1 MSQVPTTKSADSQ
14 TPIVTTCDASDV
26 SAYTNIPSVVSA
38 RTPKEINQLAQLY
51 DTDTTLP
58 NKSNHAPFLL
68 EAHPDFGAHMKAFM
82 YNAWENL
89 GATIKINSVYRTPAH
104 QARLLREYNA
114 NPAGKAKPGTTSY
127 HLYGMAMDFNP
138 TLKDGTLLGKSYKL
152 YGKNSLAKAWIDS
165 GLVAAGE
172 RVNLYWGGRFPDNY
186 DPIHFDFRN
195 VAGSTRTTLPAAV
208 KAQNMS
214 AAPNR
219 IKLA

>member
-1 MSQVPTTKSADSQ
+1 
-14 TPIVTTCDASDV
+14 
-26 SAYTNIPSVVSA
+26 
-38 RTPKEINQLAQLY
+38 
-51 DTDTTLP
+51 
-58 NKSNHAPFLL
+58 
-68 EAHPDFGAHMKAFM
+68 
-82 YNAWENL
+82 
-89 GATIKINSVYRTPAH
+89 
-104 QARLLREYNA
+104 
-114 NPAGKAKPGTTSY
+114 
-127 HLYGMAMDFNP
+127 MALDFNP